1 MHCQPIYFDQ
11 YRGQRYPVAE
21 DLCRRGLYLP
31 SASCLTREE
40 ITTVVDAIRECM
52 QEEPGCKRG

>member
-1 MHCQPIYFDQ
+1 MHCQPIYFEQ

-31 SASCLTREE
+31 SASGLTEE
-40 ITTVVDAIRECM
+40 QVRIVVDAVRECRTN
-52 QEEPGCKRG
+52 K